1 MIFDSLNNLEKYRG
15 FHSGLDIAFD
25 YIKENDLF
33 SLEQGMHEIQG
44 RDVFVISALADGKNI
59 EDGRLEAHI
68 NYIDIQICLDG
79 IDNIGWRPVEECKNI
94 SQAYDKDRDIMFF
107 SDEADTILKVRKG
120 LFAVFFPEDAHAPEV
135 GDGKLHKIIFKV
147 KI

>member
-15 FHSGLDIAFD
+15 FHLGLDVAFNF
-25 YIKENDLF
+25 IKENDLA
-33 SLEQGMHEIQG
+33 SIEQGMHEIKG
-44 RDVFVISALADGKNI
+44 RDVFVISALADGKKL
-59 EDGRLEAHI
+59 EEGRLEAHL

-79 IDNIGWRPVEECKNI
+79 VDNIGWKPVEECKDI
-94 SQAYDKDRDIMFF
+94 DQAYDEDRDIMFF
-107 SDEADTILKVRKG
+107 RDKADTILKVRKG

-147 KI
+147 KA